1 MTAPLVRGRATGRGP
16 GGPARPA
23 PGVAVEW
30 VGPLFRQ
37 AGDVRGDIAGF
48 AGAAVRGPV
57 GVPLRLSAAAE
68 FDDAFGP
75 PAADSFLADAV
86 HGFFANGGETC
97 WVVRVARD
105 ATTATAVAPGI
116 AFAAHSPGAWANHLR
131 IELRPSAGDRFTLT
145 LTAPDGRREV
155 WRNLTAETLPERFDP
170 KAELPQGKSQSTMSV
185 LVEAKIVD
193 GTITAFDTQLLGGHD
208 GETTAD
214 DLAVAAVFEEIDEIG
229 LVAVPD
235 LAAPRFDPG
244 VIGEAQARLAAAC
257 EERHD
262 RTALLN
268 HPDPDAL
275 ADDVIGWRQRFT
287 TAFAAIY
294 WPWLR
299 TAGVRAI
306 PPCGHVAGVVS
317 RSDQAAGP
325 HKPPANEP
333 VLGVVGVTVPVDD
346 ERHGQVNEAQVNA
359 IRVVPGRGIRV
370 AGARTTSGDTQ
381 WRYLNVRRLFT
392 HVQRTLAGRAAWL
405 VFEPDNQGMRDNLE
419 RVTRQYLDELW
430 RDGALDGR
438 TEEEAY
444 RVRIGD
450 EFDGR
455 LIVEIGLRPP
465 WPAEFVVARID
476 VPVLAEGGGRAGDR

>member
-1 MTAPLVRGRATGRGP
+1 
-16 GGPARPA
+16 
-23 PGVAVEW
+23 VEW

-37 AGDVRGDIAGF
+37 FSGVRGDIAGF
-48 AGAAVRGPV
+48 AGCAVRGRV
-57 GVPLRLSAAAE
+57 GEPLRLSAAAE

-75 PAADSFLADAV
+75 PVAGSFLADAV

-97 WVVRVARD
+97 WVVRVAKNT
-105 ATTATAVAPGI
+105 ATATAVAPGI

-131 IELRPSAGDRFTLT
+131 IELRPSGGDRFTLT

-155 WRNLTAETLPERFDP
+155 WRSLTAKTLPERFDP
-170 KAELPQGKSQSTMSV
+170 RAESPAGRSQSTMSV

-193 GTITAFDTQLLGGHD
+193 GTITAFDTELLGGLD

-214 DLAVAAVFEEIDEIG
+214 DLVQAAIFSEIEEIG

-235 LAAPRFDPG
+235 LVKPSFDHD
-244 VIGEAQARLAAAC
+244 VIASAQVLLAAAC

-268 HPDPDAL
+268 HPDPAAL
-275 ADDVIGWRQRFT
+275 ADDVIAWREQFT

-299 TAGVRAI
+299 TAGLGTI
-306 PPCGHVAGVVS
+306 PPCGHVAGVIS

-333 VLGVVGVTVPVDD
+333 VLGVVGVSVPVDD
-346 ERHGQVNEAQVNA
+346 ERHGQVNDAEVNA

-370 AGARTTSGDTQ
+370 SGARTTSRATQ

-405 VFEPDNQGMRDNLE
+405 VFEPDNEAMRDNLE

-444 RVRIGD
+444 SVRIGD

-455 LIVEIGLRPP
+455 LIVEIGLQPP

-476 VPVLAEGGGRAGDR
+476 VPVIAEGGGRADDR